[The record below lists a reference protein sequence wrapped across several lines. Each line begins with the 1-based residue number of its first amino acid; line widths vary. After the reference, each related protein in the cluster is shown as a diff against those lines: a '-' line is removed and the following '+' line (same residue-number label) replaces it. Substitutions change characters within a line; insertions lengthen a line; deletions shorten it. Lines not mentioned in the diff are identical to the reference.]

1 MKPETVWRIASRS
14 AARDERDQTA
24 RTALID
30 DDRQSRA
37 AIALAAYPHSTGQA
51 VIVALRQAHRPV
63 WAPGVR
69 ILDRPPISRTDRVQ
83 IRRSRRFGRTIAI
96 AGRVRWGGREPRRR
110 QPPYRKSSGGQ
121 VAAHHSQR
129 DRTEV
134 PNRPSQRPG
143 SVLAE
148 GRRRCCSCSVD
159 PRSTACGTSL
169 EPTASSGS
177 WIATS
182 LLSVRLIVSS
192 MLWVACGAET
202 AVITARS
209 PGALAGR
216 TPAELGRLT
225 GWRA

>member
-1 MKPETVWRIASRS
+1 MHCD
-14 AARDERDQTA
+14 AAA
-24 RTALID
+24 CIALIRGSSAKSRR
-30 DDRQSRA
+30 DRVGRLSH
-37 AIALAAYPHSTGQA
+37 PTGQA
-51 VIVALRQAHRPV
+51 VIVALRRAQWPRLGAVSANVGQTANFAHRSR
-63 WAPGVR
+63 A
-69 ILDRPPISRTDRVQ
+69 DSPIAQ
-83 IRRSRRFGRTIAI
+83 IRANDRDR
-96 AGRVRWGGREPRRR
+96 AGPGGGREPRRR

-148 GRRRCCSCSVD
+148 GRRRCCSRSVD